1 MTLYCDIFENPE
13 IARLLGQSI
22 PTKIESLNSKGLP
35 DFFWIRM
42 EDQHARSLSHKQVG
56 EILSGLDSVE
66 EQLTRDYVEIGAE
79 SAQGSLDLA
88 IEGIIIPD
96 DNPDFCWTLEV
107 VNGNVIRQ
115 GKKSE
120 QPRNVR
126 AGNQWVRV
134 YDTPYRFSYAGY
146 RKKLARFS
154 EAGIQVHEVPDR
166 RSLVTLIQALYEC
179 DQEPGTTFNRVIRAK
194 KPMPRASG
202 HVLTLMSAY
211 DPETGRPAGVGQ
223 EIAQPL
229 IERYGSVWELLAAD
243 MNEASDTL
251 MKSGRRVG
259 NAAILRIHQ
268 AYGTCKEAAP
278 VVKPKSKVAS
288 KGGA

>member
-1 MTLYCDIFENPE
+1 VTLYQDVFEHPE

-22 PTKIESLNSKGLP
+22 PVKVESLNSKGLP
-35 DFFWIRM
+35 DFFWLRM
-42 EDQHARSLSHKQVG
+42 EDSHARGLSHKQVG

-96 DNPDFCWTLEV
+96 ENKRFCWTIEV
-107 VNGNVIRQ
+107 VDGHVIRQ
-115 GKKSE
+115 GRKTGASKRV
-120 QPRNVR
+120 PYGLN
-126 AGNQWVRV
+126 WVTV
-134 YDTPYRFSYAGY
+134 FTEPYPFSYAGY

-166 RSLVTLIQALYEC
+166 RSLVALIQALYEC

-194 KPMPRASG
+194 KPMPKASG

-229 IERYGSVWELLAAD
+229 IERYGTVWELLAAD
-243 MNEASDTL
+243 MNEAADTV

-268 AYGTCKEAAP
+268 AYGTCKEATP
-278 VVKPKSKVAS
+278 IKKVKVA
-288 KGGA
+288 K